1 MRFEKRELKPY
12 AEPVSVE
19 ELKNGQKLT
28 WRLKFV
34 ALLDLFQARKVRFTA
49 DQLCAGKSAQQV
61 GLATRVKRR
70 ARSRSKTAIPSGS
83 CAHRCHRSPS
93 RDCRERSPKGR
104 PTGLV

>member
-19 ELKNGQKLT
+19 KLNNGQKLA

-61 GLATRVKRR
+61 GLALHHT
-70 ARSRSKTAIPSGS
+70 SETASTVPFQDGDTI
-83 CAHRCHRSPS
+83 R
-93 RDCRERSPKGR
+93 
-104 PTGLV
+104 